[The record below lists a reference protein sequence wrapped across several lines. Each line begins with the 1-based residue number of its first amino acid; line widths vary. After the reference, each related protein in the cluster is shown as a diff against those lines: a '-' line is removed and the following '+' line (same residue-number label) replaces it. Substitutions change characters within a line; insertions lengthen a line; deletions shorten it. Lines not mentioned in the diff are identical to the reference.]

1 MVIGSSGGFNVVNLA
16 FARDAATIEE
26 VLACDISPDCV
37 TPGITTGLSSIFCQ
51 YCFKTNNNIR
61 WFRVGS

>member
-1 MVIGSSGGFNVVNLA
+1 MVWSIPYMLLGSSGGFNVVNLA

-37 TPGITTGLSSIFCQ
+37 TPGIVLC
-51 YCFKTNNNIR
+51 
-61 WFRVGS
+61 